1 MGKITTRAVL
11 VLLTFYFL
19 TQGLKVLPLV
29 EIGLIMNTF
38 PLFTALLGYL
48 ILKDKLKVLEIA
60 CLFVSFFGVFLL
72 IMGNQANTV
81 QEES

>member
-1 MGKITTRAVL
+1 MSKILTRAVL

-29 EIGLIMNTF
+29 EVGLIMNTF

-48 ILKDKLKVLEIA
+48 ILKDKLKTLEIV
-60 CLFVSFFGVFLL
+60 CLFVSFFGVYLL
-72 IMGNQANTV
+72 VIGDEKEPN
-81 QEES
+81 SPI

>member
-1 MGKITTRAVL
+1 MSKILTRAVL

-29 EIGLIMNTF
+29 EVGLIMNTF

-48 ILKDKLKVLEIA
+48 ILKDKLKTLEIV
-60 CLFVSFFGVFLL
+60 CLFVSFLGVYLL
-72 IMGNQANTV
+72 VIGDEKKPT
-81 QEES
+81 SPI

>member
-1 MGKITTRAVL
+1 MSKILTRAVL

-29 EIGLIMNTF
+29 EVGLIMNTF

-48 ILKDKLKVLEIA
+48 ILKDKLKTLEIV
-60 CLFVSFFGVFLL
+60 CLFVSFLGVYLL
-72 IMGNQANTV
+72 VIGDEKEPT
-81 QEES
+81 SPI